1 MRRPR
6 TRPWARRQAARA
18 RRLLRRSR
26 ASAPAA
32 GRAMPDPTAAARGSA
47 RRSGSRRRQVRR
59 ETFSW
64 GAVYSHRV
72 RWPERAILPPR
83 PKMTGSGDASAS
95 HACYI
100 RCMTNTTLTAPTA
113 TRQATA
119 LAERLE
125 QGARALI
132 TFARGLSA
140 GEWTARMPHD
150 GRTIGVIVHHVASV
164 YPLEIQLAQA
174 VGQGHAVTGV
184 TMADVDEMN
193 AKHAVENAS

>member
-1 MRRPR
+1 
-6 TRPWARRQAARA
+6 
-18 RRLLRRSR
+18 
-26 ASAPAA
+26 
-32 GRAMPDPTAAARGSA
+32 
-47 RRSGSRRRQVRR
+47 
-59 ETFSW
+59 
-64 GAVYSHRV
+64 
-72 RWPERAILPPR
+72 
-83 PKMTGSGDASAS
+83 
-95 HACYI
+95 
-100 RCMTNTTLTAPTA
+100 MTNTPLTAPSA

-132 TFARGLSA
+132 AFARGLTA
-140 GEWTARMPHD
+140 GEWAARMPHD

-193 AKHAVENAS
+193 AKHAAENASVTKEAAIELLERNSAAAAAAIRALTDEQLATAMPVSLYGDAPLTCQFVLEDHAVRHSYHHLARLRNAVKA